1 MELSDEDL
9 LVANTPEAFGE
20 FYDRHSRAVLGY
32 FARRTRD
39 PEAAADLTAE
49 TFASA
54 IVAQRRFKPGGP
66 PAGAWLFAIASRRL
80 ADYQRRGWVD
90 EKVRRSLAMER
101 RSLGEEDRE
110 MIRLV
115 ADEAAAELLTGLPAD
130 QRAAVVGHVV
140 DERDYAELA
149 GDSHTSEAAVRQR
162 VSRGLSTLRRKIGA
176 RT

>member
-20 FYDRHSRAVLGY
+20 FYDRHARTVLGY

-39 PEAAADLTAE
+39 PDAAADLVAE

-66 PAGAWLFAIASRRL
+66 PATAWLFAIAGRRL

-90 EKVRRSLAMER
+90 EKTRRSLAMER
-101 RSLGEEDRE
+101 RTLGEEDRE
-110 MIRLV
+110 MIRLL
-115 ADEAAAELLTGLPAD
+115 ADEAAVELLTGLPPD

-140 DERDYAELA
+140 EERDYAELA
-149 GDSHTSEAAVRQR
+149 GDSDTSEAAVRQR
-162 VSRGLSTLRRKIGA
+162 VSRGLATLRRRIGA
-176 RT
+176 RP